1 MRQWVY
7 RLIALVLLSLPVVA
21 FGQGF
26 KRYRGAKVDQAATEE
41 AQRLAATDPGLE
53 VTVYVTTD
61 SFDKVYIFY
70 KTFAHEYHML
80 GKRVRKL
87 PTGQEMRDAFF
98 LLDDA
103 KDLISSKMWIK
114 IQRPF
119 IGLGLSRDATAGEVR
134 DVTAIV
140 LSQRK

>member
-1 MRQWVY
+1 MTKRVY
-7 RLIALVLLSLPVVA
+7 RLIALVLLSLPVVTL
-21 FGQGF
+21 GQETR
-26 KRYRGAKVDQAATEE
+26 RYRGAKVDQVATAE

-53 VTVYVTTD
+53 VTVSVTAD
-61 SFDKVYIFY
+61 SFDKVYEFY
-70 KTFAHEYHML
+70 KGFAHEYHML

-87 PTGQEMRDAFF
+87 PTGQELRDAFF

-103 KDLISSKMWIK
+103 KDLVSSKKWVK
-114 IQRPF
+114 IQRPY
-119 IGLGLSRDATAGEVR
+119 IGAGLAHGSSTAETR

>member
-1 MRQWVY
+1 MAKRVY
-7 RLIALVLLSLPVVA
+7 RLIALVLLSLPAVVL
-21 FGQGF
+21 GQESR
-26 KRYRGAKVDQAATEE
+26 RYRGAKVDQAATEE
-41 AQRLAATDPGLE
+41 AQRQAATDPGLE
-53 VTVYVTTD
+53 VTVYVTAD
-61 SFDKVYIFY
+61 SFDKVYDFY
-70 KTFAHEYHML
+70 KGFAHEFHML

-87 PTGQEMRDAFF
+87 STGQELRDAFF

-103 KDLISSKMWIK
+103 KDLVNSKRWIK

-119 IGLGLSRDATAGEVR
+119 IGAGLARGSSAAETR